1 MISRNVLLSVFA
13 FFGLPQFTL
22 RRLQGARVK
31 SIWQSAKDTQLRIQ
45 RAKLV
50 QKPVGSVLNTVKHC
64 ESEKKKPY
72 RVTILRT
79 HRNFFH

>member
-13 FFGLPQFTL
+13 LSAFTSFGLAQAPGGKGEKHL
-22 RRLQGARVK
+22 AECERYA
-31 SIWQSAKDTQLRIQ
+31 AKDPACKACAEACREC
-45 RAKLV
+45 
-50 QKPVGSVLNTVKHC
+50 VKHC

-79 HRNFFH
+79 HRKNFH